1 MKMISQ
7 MFFWIFSK
15 KKTNASKQT
24 NFENYI
30 LLFLLFCCCWLFSFL
45 PSFSL
50 TLTSK
55 CFEHFYVHTA
65 FFIESLFEK
74 KFDISIFPQFFEEV
88 SKKVPHNHLHPWL
101 VELSISVL
109 ICRTQFIY
117 KNDALGHGNFNSK
130 MATSFQITSLGQPG
144 QGSEICLQNTFWHM
158 AVLPLM
164 VQKNY
169 DNQCVEYQ
177 QPIILYH
184 QHFFVHQLFFYL
196 QAKM

>member
-1 MKMISQ
+1 MCIQVGVALLVHISEVKVNCNRKTVQ
-7 MFFWIFSK
+7 CLSK
-15 KKTNASKQT
+15 LN
-24 NFENYI
+24 
-30 LLFLLFCCCWLFSFL
+30 LLNPGFQ
-45 PSFSL
+45 PSNINPIYQCAL
-50 TLTSK
+50 
-55 CFEHFYVHTA
+55 VHY
-65 FFIESLFEK
+65 FV
-74 KFDISIFPQFFEEV
+74 SIY
-88 SKKVPHNHLHPWL
+88 KHAHPWL